1 MWSAIALALAWSLSD
16 STPLLESRPL
26 DVPPIVVPDNAVNF
40 DLYDVRHEEPALP
53 SNETPERSIFKIR
66 HYVGFGAGYDRR
78 VLHGSVGFYITVA
91 ELGRWNLGVTSPAIG
106 LSRYPR
112 YDRTLEKTVAKT
124 ETTILVSLASVH
136 FRGGYLRSWN
146 KYWFVNFEQVFDA
159 VSNIQG
165 SQIGISFSGR

>member
-1 MWSAIALALAWSLSD
+1 MWSAIAFALAWSLSD
-16 STPLLESRPL
+16 GAPPLESRPL
-26 DVPPIVVPDNAVNF
+26 DVPPIVVPASAVNF
-40 DLYDVRHEEPALP
+40 DLYDVRYDEQTTEEP
-53 SNETPERSIFKIR
+53 ERRSIFRIR
-66 HYVGFGAGYDRR
+66 QHLGFGAGYDRR
-78 VLHGSVGFYITVA
+78 VVHGSVGFYITVA
-91 ELGRWNLGVTSPAIG
+91 EMGRWNLGVTSPAIG

-112 YDRTLEKTVAKT
+112 YDRRLGKTVAKT

-165 SQIGISFSGR
+165 SQIGISFSSR